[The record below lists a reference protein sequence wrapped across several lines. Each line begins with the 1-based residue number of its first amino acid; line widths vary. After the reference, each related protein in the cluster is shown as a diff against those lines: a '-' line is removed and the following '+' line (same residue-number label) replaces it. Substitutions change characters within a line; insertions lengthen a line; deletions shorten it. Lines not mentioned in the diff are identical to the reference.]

1 MDVIY
6 EDEFLIVV
14 DKPAG
19 LPVLPEGWQKD
30 APYLVRLLE
39 EQHPK
44 IWVVHRLD
52 KATSGVM
59 LFALNAEVHRH
70 LSLQFESHRVEKRYH
85 AILHGAPAW
94 VEKTTRYPLRV
105 NVGHKHRTVVDDHK
119 GVRAETHFKVLE
131 CHPQH
136 ALVEA
141 MPVTGKTHQIRVHA
155 YALGYPVLGDELYGT
170 LKTDWIDRP
179 ALHSHSLKFHHPSTD
194 ETLIFQAP
202 YPPDFLAALKRIRV

>member
-19 LPVLPEGWQKD
+19 LPVLPEGWQKE
-30 APYLVRLLE
+30 APYLVRLLDAE
-39 EQHPK
+39 HPR

-52 KATSGVM
+52 KTTSGVI
-59 LFALNAEVHRH
+59 LFAVTAEAHRH
-70 LSLQFESHRVEKRYH
+70 LSLQFETHRVEKRYH
-85 AILHGAPAW
+85 AILQGAPPW
-94 VEKTTRYPLRV
+94 VEKTARRPLRV
-105 NVGHKHRTVVDDHK
+105 NVGRRHRTIIDDRK

-131 CHPQH
+131 CLPQH

-155 YALGYPVLGDELYGT
+155 YALGYPVLGDTLYGT
-170 LKTDWIDRP
+170 IKTDRINRP
-179 ALHSHSLKFHHPSTD
+179 ALHSHSIKFQHPSTG
-194 ETLIFQAP
+194 ETLVFQAP
-202 YPPDFLAALKRIRV
+202 YPPDFSEALRRIRF